1 MQSTARLIRT
11 MPLISISLMAL
22 LVESQTVEPT
32 PPAAKKLPKT
42 IELHRDQRADP
53 YFWLREKTNP
63 EVISYLESE
72 NRYTATVMKE
82 TEALQEKLYK
92 EIVARIKE
100 TDLSVPVRRKGFY
113 YYTRTEQGKQYSI
126 WCRKQG
132 SLDGPEEILIDGNAL
147 AEGNKYFSVGAVAAS
162 PDQQIL
168 AYAVDTEG
176 HEVYTIYFKDLRTG
190 QVLPDQIIKAT
201 ASIAWAND
209 NKTFF
214 YTVQD
219 EALRPFKLFR
229 HTLGTAK
236 DAEIYHE
243 TDERFVV
250 EVEKSRSET
259 FLWLE
264 LHSQTTS
271 EIRYLPASE
280 PTAAFQV
287 LFPRTPDVEYQ
298 VAHHDNS
305 FFVRINDKGRNFR
318 LIETPVKNP
327 GPANWKEIIPH
338 RTDATLELVDA
349 FKDHLV
355 VGERLKGLRNIRI
368 RKFSTG
374 AEHWIKFGEPVY
386 TVFAGGSAEYDTNV
400 VRYTYTSLI
409 TPSSVYDYNMD
420 DKTRELKK
428 IQDVLGGYDPSQ
440 YAMERI
446 SATAADGTPIPISM
460 VYRKGMKRDGS
471 NPTLLYGYGSYGIP
485 SEPGFSSER
494 LSLID
499 RGFIFAIAHIRGG
512 GDLGKLWHDDGK
524 MMKKRNTFTDFIA
537 CAQHLVNEKYT
548 RPSKLAIIGGSAGG
562 LLMGAV
568 VNMRPDLFGA
578 VIAKVPFV
586 DVLNTM
592 MDASLP
598 LTVGEYEEWGN
609 PADLK
614 AYQYMRSYSPYDN
627 VESQGFPNMLVT
639 AGLNDPRV
647 SYWEPAKWVARL
659 RALKRGDNLLLLK
672 TNMGAGHFGASGR
685 YDRFKETAL
694 DYAFLFK
701 ALGVPTNEL

>member
-1 MQSTARLIRT
+1 MKPAGRTFRKLSLLSLSFMAMPVQPQSVTLA
-11 MPLISISLMAL
+11 
-22 LVESQTVEPT
+22 
-32 PPAAKKLPKT
+32 PPAAKQQPKT
-42 IELHRDQRADP
+42 VELHGDSRSDP
-53 YFWLREKTNP
+53 YFWLREKSNP
-63 EVISYLESE
+63 DVVGYLEAE
-72 NRYTATVMKE
+72 NSYTASVMKD

-100 TDLSVPVRRKGFY
+100 TDLSVPVRRKGYY
-113 YYTRTEQGKQYSI
+113 YYTRTQQGKQYSI
-126 WCRKQG
+126 WCRTKG
-132 SLDGPEEILIDGNAL
+132 SVDGPEEVLIDGNVL
-147 AEGNKYFSVGAVAAS
+147 AEGKKYFSAGALAVS

-168 AYAVDTEG
+168 AYAIDIDGDEI
-176 HEVYTIYFKDLRTG
+176 YTIYFKDLRTG
-190 QVLPDQIIKAT
+190 QLLPDQILKAT
-201 ASIAWAND
+201 ASLAWAND
-209 NKTFF
+209 NKTLF

-219 EALRPFKLFR
+219 AALRPYKLFR
-229 HTLGTAK
+229 HTLGTSK
-236 DAEIYHE
+236 DVEVYHE
-243 TDERFVV
+243 PDERFVV
-250 EVEKSRSET
+250 EIDKSRSEAY
-259 FLWLE
+259 LWMDLR
-264 LHSQTTS
+264 SQTTS
-271 EIRYLPASE
+271 ETRYLRADHPHG
-280 PTAAFQV
+280 TFQV
-287 LFPRTPDVEYQ
+287 LFPRHPDIEYQ
-298 VAHHDNS
+298 VAHHDAS
-305 FFVRINDKGRNFR
+305 FFVRINDKGRNYR
-318 LIETPVKNP
+318 LIETPVKDP
-327 GPANWKEIIPH
+327 SPANWKEIIPH
-338 RTDATLELVDA
+338 RRDATLEAVDA

-355 VGERLKGLRNIRI
+355 IGERLNGLRNLRM

-374 AEHWIKFGEPVY
+374 EEHWIKFDEPVY
-386 TVFAGGSAEYDTNV
+386 TIGFGGAGEFDTNV
-400 VRYTYTSLI
+400 VRFTYTSLV

-420 DKTRELKK
+420 DQTRELKK

-446 SATAADGTPIPISM
+446 FATAADGTRIPISM
-460 VYRKGMKRDGS
+460 VYRKGMRKDGS

-494 LSLID
+494 LSLLE

-512 GDLGKLWHDDGK
+512 GDLGELWHDDGK
-524 MMKKRNTFTDFIA
+524 MMKKLNTFTDFIA
-537 CAQHLVNEKYT
+537 CAQHLVSEKYT
-548 RPSKLAIIGGSAGG
+548 QPSKLGIIGGSAGG

-609 PADLK
+609 PADAK

-627 VESQGFPNMLVT
+627 VESQKFPNMLVT

-659 RALKRGDNLLLLK
+659 RTRNKGSQLLLLK

-694 DYAFLFK
+694 DYAFLAK
-701 ALGVPTNEL
+701 ALGLPLDKL

>member
-1 MQSTARLIRT
+1 MKPVASILRT
-11 MPLISISLMAL
+11 LFPAVFSIAMLAQ
-22 LVESQTVEPT
+22 SQTT
-32 PPAAKKLPKT
+32 PVAPPVAPKQPKT
-42 IELHRDQRADP
+42 IELHGDSRPDP

-63 EVISYLESE
+63 EVIAYLESE
-72 NRYTATVMKE
+72 NTYTASVMKD
-82 TEALQEKLYK
+82 TEELQAKLYK

-113 YYTRTEQGKQYSI
+113 YYTRTEQGKQYPI
-126 WCRKQG
+126 WCRKKG
-132 SLDGPEEILIDGNAL
+132 SLDAPEEILIDGNLL
-147 AEGNKYFSVGAVAAS
+147 AEGKKYFSVGAVAAS

-168 AYAVDTEG
+168 AYAIDTDG
-176 HEVYTIYFKDLRTG
+176 NEVYTIHFKDLRTG
-190 QVLPDQIIKAT
+190 LPLPDRIPKAT
-201 ASIAWAND
+201 ASVAWAND

-219 EALRPFKLFR
+219 EALRPYKLFR
-229 HTLGTAK
+229 HTLGGAQ
-236 DAEIYHE
+236 DLEIYHE
-243 TDERFVV
+243 TDERFVM
-250 EVEKSRSET
+250 EIEKSRSEV

-264 LHSQTTS
+264 LRSQTTS
-271 EIRYLPASE
+271 ETRYLRADT
-280 PTAAFQV
+280 PTGAFRV
-287 LFPRTPDVEYQ
+287 LFRRNHDIEYQ
-298 VAHHDNS
+298 VAHHDDS
-305 FFVRINDKGRNFR
+305 FFVRINDKGRNYR
-318 LIETPVKNP
+318 LVQTPVKDP

-338 RTDATLELVDA
+338 RREATLEMVDA

-355 VGERLKGLRNIRI
+355 VAERLNGLRNLRI

-374 AEHWIKFGEPVY
+374 VEHWVKFDEPVY
-386 TVFAGGSAEYDTNV
+386 TVAAGGSAEYDTNV
-400 VRYTYTSLI
+400 VRFTYTSLI
-409 TPSSVYDYNMD
+409 TPASVYDYDMD
-420 DKTRELKK
+420 EKTRELKK
-428 IQDVLGGYDPSQ
+428 IQDVMGGYDPSQ

-446 SATAADGTPIPISM
+446 AASAADGTRVPISM
-460 VYRKGMKRDGS
+460 VYRKGLKRDCR

-512 GDLGKLWHDDGK
+512 GDLGELWHDEGK

-537 CAQHLVNEKYT
+537 CAQHLVSEKYT
-548 RPSKLAIIGGSAGG
+548 QPSKLAILGGSAGG

-568 VNMRPDLFGA
+568 VNMRAGLFGA

-586 DVLNTM
+586 DMLNTM
-592 MDASLP
+592 MDSTLP

-609 PADLK
+609 PAETK
-614 AYQYMRSYSPYDN
+614 AYEYMRSYSPYDN
-627 VESQGFPNMLVT
+627 VESQKFPNMLVT

-659 RALKRGDNLLLLK
+659 RTLNKSGNLLLLK

-701 ALGVPTNEL
+701 ALGLPPGI